1 MHGWK
6 VRTLEAESAWSLFLL
21 FGGHLGMKRRER
33 KEVDEKKKIKEV
45 DGVANRIRKGS
56 QCFHQRNLN
65 VNVQV

>member
-33 KEVDEKKKIKEV
+33 KEVDEKKKRSIWSSKQNQKRVPVFSSE
-45 DGVANRIRKGS
+45 KLE
-56 QCFHQRNLN
+56 C
-65 VNVQV
+65 

>member
-1 MHGWK
+1 MLGWK
-6 VRTLEAESAWSLFLL
+6 VRTLEAERAWSLFLL
-21 FGGHLGMKRRER
+21 FGGHLGVKRRER
-33 KEVDEKKKIKEV
+33 KEV